1 MVPPTAWRKP
11 WKFNDRSPGTLRA
24 ARLLCEMRAIR
35 FPKLLLTLPILIG
48 LPGGGG
54 ALTFEVGPGMPCETI
69 GEVPWESLAP
79 GDSVLIHWRAD
90 PYHEKWVICRE
101 GSLGAPIV
109 VKGIPGPAGD
119 LPVVNGQD
127 ATTRSQLDYWNES
140 RGIIKIGGASNP
152 PDCMPSYIV
161 LEGLDI
167 RTGRPPYSFWSAAG
181 SYTSYASNSAAVYV
195 EKGHCLTFRNCVLA
209 DCANGLFTSYQSD
222 SVLVHAC
229 HIHDNGM
236 EGSIYQHNSYCES
249 QGITYEFNH
258 YGPLRSECL
267 GNNLK
272 DRSSGCVIR
281 YSWIESGNRQL
292 DLVDSDYPQLYNDHS
307 YRTTFVYGNIL
318 IEPDGA
324 GNSQICHYGGDSG
337 TTSHYRKGV
346 LHFYNNTVVS
356 TRSGN
361 TTLFRLSTNDESSD
375 CRNNIVYVTASGYRL
390 AMLDDTG
397 VLDLRHDW
405 FKTGWVNCHG
415 SMSGA
420 VNDSGGIVTGTAPGF
435 WDEGAQEFWLVSGSD
450 CLDAGT
456 CEAVACLPG
465 NAVIREY
472 VKHQG
477 GKGRPGNG
485 GLDIGAY
492 EYPHDGG
499 VPSRVHGLT
508 ARHEGGDVVLQW
520 LPVSADTC
528 GFPLVVGAYC
538 VYGADRAYYV
548 PCGALLQTVVPGTAY
563 TAVGMAQDPTINHFF
578 RATGLA
584 GTVEGDPSDPVGEW
598 DFLLQ
603 GGFQGSAFRVQGRRG
618 KVLGKTEVGRGRSAQ
633 GLSSTNVQVPR
644 DER

>member
-1 MVPPTAWRKP
+1 VHEERHIAGPPPPRHGDDTAR
-11 WKFNDRSPGTLRA
+11 FLRGDW
-24 ARLLCEMRAIR
+24 CDVRAIHLAK
-35 FPKLLLTLPILIG
+35 PLLALLAVIG
-48 LPGGGG
+48 VLGK
-54 ALTFEVGPGMPCETI
+54 AAASTYEVGPGMPCVTI
-69 GEVPWESLAP
+69 GDVAWESLMA

-109 VKGIPGPAGD
+109 VKGIPGPAGA

-127 ATTRSQLDYWNES
+127 ATTRSQLNYWNES
-140 RGIIKIGGASNP
+140 RGIIKIGGASSP

-161 LEGLDI
+161 LEGLEI

-181 SYTSYASNSAAVYV
+181 SYTPYAGNSAAIYV
-195 EKGHCLTFRNCVLA
+195 EKGHCLTFRNCVVT

-222 SVLVHAC
+222 SVLVQAC
-229 HIHDNGM
+229 QVCDNGM

-258 YGPLRSECL
+258 YGPLRSDCS

-281 YSWIESGNRQL
+281 YNWIESGNRQL

-307 YRTTFVYGNIL
+307 YRTTFVCGNIL

-346 LHFYNNTVVS
+346 LHFYNNTVIS

-361 TTLFRLSTNDESSD
+361 TTLFRLSTNDESCD
-375 CRNNIVYVTASGYRL
+375 CRNTVVYVSAPGYRL

-405 FKTGWVNCHG
+405 FKTGWVNSHG

-420 VNDSGGIVTGTAPGF
+420 VNDSGGIVTGSAPGF
-435 WDEGAQEFWLVSGSD
+435 WNEGEQDYWPNETSA

-456 CEAVACLPG
+456 TEALACLPL

-472 VKHQG
+472 VKHHAA
-477 GKGRPGNG
+477 KGRPGNG
-485 GLDIGAY
+485 ALDIGAY
-492 EYPHDGG
+492 EHPHEGG
-499 VPSRVHGLT
+499 IPIRVHGLT
-508 ARHEGGDVVLQW
+508 VRDEGDDVALQW
-520 LPVSADTC
+520 LPVSVDTC
-528 GFPLVVGAYC
+528 GFPVVVDAYR
-538 VYGADRAYYV
+538 VYSTNKAYFLPMPTLFRV
-548 PCGALLQTVVPGTAY
+548 ELAGTAY
-563 TAVGMAQDPTINHFF
+563 TAEGTAQDPTKNHFF
-578 RATGLA
+578 RVTALAATA
-584 GTVEGDPSDPVGEW
+584 EGDPSEPAGEF
-598 DFLLQ
+598 DY
-603 GGFQGSAFRVQGRRG
+603 GTSIDKSEAAFV
-618 KVLGKTEVGRGRSAQ
+618 
-633 GLSSTNVQVPR
+633 R
-644 DER
+644 DAAVRERWPLKR